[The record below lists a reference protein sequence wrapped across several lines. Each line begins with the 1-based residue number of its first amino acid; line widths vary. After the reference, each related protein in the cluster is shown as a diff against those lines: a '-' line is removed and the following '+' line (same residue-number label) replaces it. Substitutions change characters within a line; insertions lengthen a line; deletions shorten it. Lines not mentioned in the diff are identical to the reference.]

1 MKVIRYAFIHFK
13 RMVKS
18 PVVIG
23 VMLLMP
29 TVVLGIIGYSFRKET
44 AHETSNVAFVV
55 EDRGEYGHKFLEKIE
70 ANGNKSIY
78 SSKNIALESLK
89 KNQVL
94 AVYIIHENFT
104 EEINKGIKPE
114 IQSYKREEGNGT
126 SFIEATMEEEL
137 IKLTKG
143 KLLSNKGV
151 INEGEEIN
159 TTIKVRE
166 ETIQGKNQMLYMIV
180 LMLTNF
186 ILFSA
191 ASVGTELISMKKQKV
206 LFRAITTSNT
216 GYEIMGG
223 LYLGFFLVQAIIY
236 TAVLFIQQAI
246 LGFSF
251 EGLLPILLINILLT
265 VLISIS
271 IGLTVTR
278 MVENEGV
285 ATLII
290 YLFGIITTFVS
301 MGATIMAGDNM
312 PQIIKSI
319 GKFTPQYWV
328 INSMN
333 TGTLFPNAII
343 LILMAAAVFTAG
355 SFRIRSFVNK

>member
-44 AHETSNVAFVV
+44 AHETSNVAFAV

-94 AVYIIHENFT
+94 AVYIIPENFT
-104 EEINKGIKPE
+104 EQINKGIKPE
-114 IQSYKREEGNGT
+114 IQSFKRAEGNGT
-126 SFIEATMEEEL
+126 SYIEATMEEEL
-137 IKLTKG
+137 IKLTKA
-143 KLLSNKGV
+143 KFLSSKGI
-151 INEGEEIN
+151 INEGEEIS
-159 TTIKVRE
+159 TTIKVKE
-166 ETIQGKNQMLYMIV
+166 EKIQGKNQVLYMII
-180 LMLTNF
+180 LMITSL
-186 ILFSA
+186 IIFSA
-191 ASVGTELISMKKQKV
+191 NSVGTELINMKKQKV
-206 LFRAITTSNT
+206 LFRAITTPNT

-236 TAVLFIQQAI
+236 TAVLFIEEAF

-251 EGLLPILLINILLT
+251 EGLLPIIFVNMLLT
-265 VLISIS
+265 VLISVS
-271 IGLTVTR
+271 IGLAVTR
-278 MVENEGV
+278 VVENEGV

-328 INSMN
+328 INSID
-333 TGTLFPNAII
+333 TGVLFPNAMI
-343 LILMAAAVFTAG
+343 LILMAVAVFTAG

>member
-18 PVVIG
+18 PLVIG
-23 VMLLMP
+23 LMLLMP
-29 TVVLGIIGYSFRKET
+29 TIVLGIIGYSFGKET
-44 AHETSNVAFVV
+44 AHETSNVAFAV
-55 EDRGEYGHKFLEKIE
+55 EDRGEYGHKFLEKIQ
-70 ANGNKSIY
+70 ANGSKSIY
-78 SSKNIALESLK
+78 SSKNQALESLK

-94 AVYIIHENFT
+94 AVYIIPESFT
-104 EEINKGIKPE
+104 EEISKGIKPK
-114 IQSYKREEGNGT
+114 IQSFKREEGNGT

-143 KLLSNKGV
+143 RLLSNKGV
-151 INEGEEIN
+151 ISEGEEIN
-159 TTIKVRE
+159 TTIKVKE
-166 ETIQGKNQMLYMIV
+166 ETIQGKNQMLYMVV
-180 LMLTNF
+180 LMISNF
-186 ILFSA
+186 IILSA
-191 ASVGTELISMKKQKV
+191 NSVGSELIRMKKQKV

-236 TAVLFIQQAI
+236 TAVLFIEKAF

-251 EGLLPILLINILLT
+251 EGLLPIIFVNMLLT
-265 VLISIS
+265 VLISVS
-271 IGLTVTR
+271 IGLAVTR
-278 MVENEGV
+278 VVENESV
-285 ATLII
+285 SALITN
-290 YLFGIITTFVS
+290 LFGIITTFVS
-301 MGATIMAGDNM
+301 MGATVMAGDNM

-328 INSMN
+328 INSMD
-333 TGTLFPNAII
+333 TGALFPNAMI
-343 LILMAAAVFTAG
+343 LILMAVAVFTAG